1 MGTRWDHI
9 LSPPGGQRVRRWYH
23 SLQPGWIPRLVGT
36 YDRYDWDGL
45 NCVYLQTVQNFV
57 GGLIDILTDPHAF
70 VALSV
75 TETDLGCPSGTFGF
89 GAKVK
94 YLVTGLAAVPVRQAG
109 MTPRENVF
117 INGLPTSF
125 FFEPFATPPT
135 TDSLGTFTDIPI
147 GSCFP
152 GSPFSTL
159 NPCVSV
165 KQEFDI
171 VVPNDP
177 NSPRSIITQTLRK
190 DCRRG
195 IRVEVQNGPVSETFT
210 LGEVP

>member
-1 MGTRWDHI
+1 M
-9 LSPPGGQRVRRWYH
+9 
-23 SLQPGWIPRLVGT
+23 

-45 NCVYLQTVQNFV
+45 NCVYLGTYQNFV

-94 YLVTGLAAVPVRQAG
+94 YLVTGLAAVPVRQSG
-109 MTPRENVF
+109 MTPREIFFV
-117 INGLPTSF
+117 NGTPNSF
-125 FFEPFATPPT
+125 LFSQFATPPQ
-135 TDSLGTFTDIPI
+135 TDFLGTFTDIPI
-147 GSCFP
+147 ESCFP

-159 NPCVSV
+159 NSCVSV
-165 KQEFDI
+165 KQIFNI

-177 NSPRSIITQTLRK
+177 NSPHSIITETLRK
-190 DCRRG
+190 DWRG
-195 IRVEVQNGPVSETFT
+195 IRVEVKNGPVTETFT